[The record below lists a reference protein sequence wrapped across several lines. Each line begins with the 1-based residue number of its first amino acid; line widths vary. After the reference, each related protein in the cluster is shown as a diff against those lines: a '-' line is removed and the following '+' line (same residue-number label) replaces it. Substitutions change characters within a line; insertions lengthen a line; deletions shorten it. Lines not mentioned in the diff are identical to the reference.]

1 MDSLLLR
8 NIDVW
13 THIGVT
19 EEERAKPQHLRV
31 SVELFHSL
39 TPVADSDDPSKGID
53 YDRVIEEVERSAK
66 TDRKTLERFA
76 EDLAQTLVQ
85 KFKPEGG
92 VTVNIEKRPH
102 PALDFASVTIHRPDE
117 KI

>member
-13 THIGVT
+13 TRIGVT

-31 SVELFHSL
+31 SVELFHPL
-39 TPVADSDDPSKGID
+39 APVADSDDPSKGID

-92 VTVNIEKRPH
+92 VTVTIEKRPH
-102 PALDFASVTIHRPDE
+102 PALDFVSVTIRRPE
-117 KI
+117 KT